1 MEFCSYTSNNE
12 CTALCREENKYIL
25 NHWAKP
31 TTCTH
36 THAYVVSKSELEITV
51 QEKCTSS
58 YNSQFYE

>member
-36 THAYVVSKSELEITV
+36 THAYLVSKSELEITV

-58 YNSQFYE
+58 